1 MPGLGSNHHR
11 SRYHSECSSHS
22 DRPSVGW
29 YAVLVDRWSQTTT
42 FCLSWPL
49 SQGSRSS
56 SSQTAEGISDRMR
69 GVSCHSSLDQGLTV
83 IHKCVGQRVASG
95 VANRE
100 RLPLPFDHDVHPPG
114 VSRDRTG
121 ANRAAHAHAMA
132 RLGTVQRKEFRNGV
146 IGLLLF
152 RAHHEF
158 GLLLHGSSSRTLILR
173 PWSHSGGQSVTV
185 RVTDTFTCVPG
196 AVIFIVPLYTP
207 GPSPRAFTSTIGLLG
222 AMPLVNA
229 LGLGPGVY

>member
-1 MPGLGSNHHR
+1 MTQTGPQTPQNSLAFFVRVPWLFVVFFLLARRRFIFRRALGLNLVGHEGAVR
-11 SRYHSECSSHS
+11 RQSS
-22 DRPSVGW
+22 
-29 YAVLVDRWSQTTT
+29 
-42 FCLSWPL
+42 F
-49 SQGSRSS
+49 
-56 SSQTAEGISDRMR
+56 
-69 GVSCHSSLDQGLTV
+69 DQGLAV
-83 IHKCVGQRVASG
+83 IHKCIGQRVASG
-95 VANRE
+95 VADRE
-100 RLPLPFDHDVHPPG
+100 RLPFPFDHEVHPPG

-132 RLGTVQRKEFRNGV
+132 RLGTLQRKEFRNGV
-146 IGLLLF
+146 MGLLLF

-222 AMPLVNA
+222 AMPLVK
-229 LGLGPGVY
+229 LSDSHD